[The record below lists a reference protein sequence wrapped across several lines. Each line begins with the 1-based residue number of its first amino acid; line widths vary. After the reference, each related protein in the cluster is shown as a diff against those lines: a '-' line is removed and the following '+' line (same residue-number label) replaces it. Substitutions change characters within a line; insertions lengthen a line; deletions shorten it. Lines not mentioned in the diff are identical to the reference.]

1 VKIRK
6 IEQKDVETVN
16 KLMENVIDE
25 TYANESDKIKVA
37 LKANFTGEGLDGL
50 LKDKQAT
57 VYVVEEGGEVVAFL
71 FGWLFFNVFTV
82 YWIYNSKEHRG
93 KGYIKKLMEHLE
105 KKLVETG
112 CYKIEM
118 YAYSKNEFIKSIT
131 KFGFEKG
138 VLIEKSMFGIG
149 IQQVFKHIGDY
160 DKAEKE
166 KRIKLV
172 GEAGQ
177 GIKLLSYTLASILSK
192 LGNEVSLNLEYD
204 SAVRSGNISADLIF
218 SENKIENPIIDE
230 ADLLLK
236 FTRTRKWFP
245 AKEMII
251 DDSICGKKCI
261 DCGVQC
267 KNRDQF
273 GFKEDA
279 IAKFGNKVFVN
290 MIALGKI
297 LKFLGINIMLI
308 NIKDVLPPRFVDK
321 NIEAIKYGFSYRD
334 AE

>member
-1 VKIRK
+1 MNIRK
-6 IEQKDVETVN
+6 IEQKDMEAVS

-25 TYANESDKIKVA
+25 TYVNEADKIKSA
-37 LKANFTGEGLDGL
+37 LKANFTGDGL
-50 LKDKQAT
+50 KELMNDKQAT
-57 VYVVEEGGEVVAFL
+57 FYVVEEDGKVVAFL
-71 FGWLFFNVFTV
+71 FGWLLLNVFTI
-82 YWIYNSKEHRG
+82 YWIYNSKEYRG
-93 KGYIKKLMEHLE
+93 KGYIKELMSYLE
-105 KKLVETG
+105 KKLIETG
-112 CYKIEM
+112 CYKIVI
-118 YAYSKNEFIKSIT
+118 YAYSKNKFIGNMS

-138 VLIEKSMFGIG
+138 VLMKKSMFGIG
-149 IQQVFKHIGDY
+149 IQQLIKYIGDY
-160 DKAEKE
+160 ENAKKE
-166 KRIKLV
+166 KRIKIV

-177 GIKLLSYTLASILSK
+177 GIKLLSFSLASILSQ

-204 SAVRSGNISADLIF
+204 SAVRSGIISSDLIF

-245 AKEMII
+245 AKELII
-251 DDSICGKKCI
+251 DDTICGKKCI

-267 KNRDQF
+267 KSRDQF

-297 LKFLGINIMLI
+297 LKYLGINIMMI
-308 NIKDVLPPRFVDK
+308 NIEDVLPPKFVDK
-321 NIEAIKYGFSYRD
+321 NIEAIKYGFSFRD
-334 AE
+334 DV